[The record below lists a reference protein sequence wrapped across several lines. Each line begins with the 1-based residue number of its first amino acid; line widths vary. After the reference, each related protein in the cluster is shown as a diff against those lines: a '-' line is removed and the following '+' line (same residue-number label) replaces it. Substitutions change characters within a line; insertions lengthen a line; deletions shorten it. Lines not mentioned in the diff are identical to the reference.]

1 MRNRRGVNKD
11 PIGYSPIAG
20 EGLVCQMDLTA
31 EVGGKWKLSS
41 PDLAIQDPGSTFLI
55 FGGVDETEVWGIAGG
70 EFDG

>member
-1 MRNRRGVNKD
+1 
-11 PIGYSPIAG
+11 
-20 EGLVCQMDLTA
+20 MDLTA